1 VTDRRAFLGM
11 LAGAAAATLA
21 ACDRA
26 ATSSGAGA
34 SGSPTVPP
42 ASVPP
47 SSAAPS
53 SAAASP
59 SPTTQALP
67 ASSRWVPRSGEVE
80 PQVKEVATGLVQ
92 AVATWPTGQSGLPAA
107 RARVAALG
115 QDAALADACAPL
127 VGTEVAASSRIVD
140 AQYGGILSSTSSV
153 LVVLDQWRLG
163 RDGVVRPGGTTLDV
177 RLARSGSRW
186 RVVDVFPARPGHA
199 ASSPPALA
207 RQVLGDARIRL
218 PYAAHA
224 DVATGLIASSVLTTL
239 LALAQHWLVDV
250 SVVRSGHPFFVFG
263 TNRPSDHPKGHAVDV
278 WALDGNALVQP
289 PHHAL
294 AVSGMRLA
302 VAHGAYNVGGP
313 VLLSGPQY
321 FSDRTHQ
328 DHIHLGFRH

>member
-1 VTDRRAFLGM
+1 M
-11 LAGAAAATLA
+11 LAGAAATLA
-21 ACDRA
+21 ACDRVPPST
-26 ATSSGAGA
+26 ATSA
-34 SGSPTVPP
+34 SGPATVP
-42 ASVPP
+42 ASSAPP
-47 SSAAPS
+47 SSAVPSPS
-53 SAAASP
+53 STA
-59 SPTTQALP
+59 QALP
-67 ASSRWVPRSGEVE
+67 ASSRWLARSGEVE

-92 AVATWPTGQSGLPAA
+92 AVATWPAGQAGVPAA

-115 QDAALADACAPL
+115 QDRALADACAPL
-127 VGTEVAASSRIVD
+127 VGTEVAASSRVVD
-140 AQYGGILSSTSSV
+140 AQYGGILATTSSV

-177 RLARSGSRW
+177 RLERSGRRW
-186 RVVDVFPARPGHA
+186 RVVDVFPARPGRA

-224 DVATGLIASSVLTTL
+224 DVATGLIAASVLTTL

-289 PHHAL
+289 SHHPL
-294 AVSGMRLA
+294 AVDGMRLA

-313 VLLSGPQY
+313 VLLGGPQY

-328 DHIHLGFRH
+328 DHIHLGFRS